1 MEVNL
6 TNFLTGLCLFI
17 HCESVVVVKCLQV
30 FDNKHLTTVIWIRLL
45 KMLYNFVCL
54 VNNIRIV
61 KL

>member
-17 HCESVVVVKCLQV
+17 HVESVVVVKCLQV
-30 FDNKHLTTVIWIRLL
+30 FDNKHLTASIRIRLL
-45 KMLYNFVCL
+45 KMLYDAVCL
-54 VNNIRIV
+54 VNNIRVV